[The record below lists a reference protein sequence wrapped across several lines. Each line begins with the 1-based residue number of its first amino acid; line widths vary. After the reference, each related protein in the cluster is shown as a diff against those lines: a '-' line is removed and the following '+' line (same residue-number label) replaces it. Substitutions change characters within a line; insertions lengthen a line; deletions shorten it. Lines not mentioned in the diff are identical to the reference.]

1 MTRATHPRIEN
12 RFGRTVVHRAID
24 IFRKIFPPVCVQQRL
39 GKRAVCLAVLG
50 GHRFG
55 PLTCQLVESAAT
67 GEGIETSLESRLVD
81 HEKEVVTRICMS
93 KKCAGKKDEKG
104 SRQHDGLPE
113 EPVFCKEDV
122 DSQTEIGGGVKNDD
136 RTQGFRFAEPP
147 TCD

>member
-1 MTRATHPRIEN
+1 M
-12 RFGRTVVHRAID
+12 
-24 IFRKIFPPVCVQQRL
+24 
-39 GKRAVCLAVLG
+39 CLAVLG
-50 GHRFG
+50 GHVFC
-55 PLTCQLVESAAT
+55 PLTCQLVEGAAA
-67 GEGIETSLESRLVD
+67 GEGIETSLDPRLVD

-104 SRQHDGLPE
+104 SRHHDGLPE

-122 DSQTEIGGGVKNDD
+122 DGQTEIGGGVKSDD